1 MVRTELYIDGANGT
15 DGYLSFPFGVNIP
28 VSLNFNLADVRNP
41 EQRKASFSK
50 TINLT
55 GTNEVN
61 KLFENLFEVNVVTQ
75 YFNKNLKTPVKY
87 LVDGLENFA
96 GDLQLIKVNI
106 KPDNSIVYECSIIG
120 AGGSLFVD
128 IGEKYIAGNANSSE
142 DLDFSAYDHNY
153 TRANQIASRTTYLG
167 TGTGYVYPFIDRGTN
182 GGSPTIWNV
191 KDFLPIF
198 SVYEYIKK
206 IIEGTGR
213 TFTSTFLNSSFFKH
227 LYCYSN
233 VTKLELNQTQLDNMQ
248 WYVGLTADITVPS
261 SRAQAIFTDE
271 TTFPFFDNGSQY
283 SLGDVTIASPGYYNI
298 TSKIVWKFKIEHS
311 NPDVAFIYLP
321 SAYKSIDIKKSS
333 NGGVSFFNL
342 NTISVFNFS
351 SIPIVSP
358 SPSFPSG
365 LSFYKI
371 NVNTFYTEDLSI
383 TSGEQ
388 YLSAGDRI
396 RITQIIG
403 SLGGVFPQTYYNS
416 IVCTDA
422 SNNIINST
430 SSDLTQTNQL
440 VSGINNST
448 FYGLVTR
455 KETVEGGIAS
465 INTSLP
471 TKIKQKEFLTSILR
485 AFNLFVEVNPNNPND
500 LLIEPFDEFYNTT
513 NIIDYENRT
522 DLDKEQTINP
532 NLLEGKRYI
541 YTYKADKDYYNDLYL
556 KTHNEVFGTEEINVD
571 NDFIKSDKK
580 TELIFS
586 ATPLA
591 ANYELGIAIPQIYQK
606 DEQGGVVVKKP
617 IAANIR
623 LLYCAVKTSPNSYT
637 YKQQGEADISTNEYL
652 HAGMEDDALNPTL
665 SLMFGPAKDFYYNYV
680 NAYFTTN
687 TLYNKYHKQYLVNLI
702 DRDAKF
708 VTKYLWLTPKDINEF
723 SFRNRLFIDGSY
735 YIVNKIENYTPL
747 EQTSTKVELIKLL
760 DTEAFVPESIL
771 ISDSSVDAGS
781 EVYTAR
787 LNSSLNVG
795 TNIQNR
801 GTNCLAIGENIVIPE
816 SCTNLIVFGSNI
828 TADENSTG
836 LLLNYKS
843 YVALISQ
850 IAPTAATSGLLII
863 GETYTITTFV
873 AGDNFTNVANI
884 VSGTINTTGCV
895 FIATGTTP
903 TTWTNASTLTNAGN
917 PTAIVLENT
926 IGNIV
931 WTRNGLGEYFG
942 TLTGAFPS
950 GKVICLSNQIDM
962 PTMTLLLRKNND
974 IISINTGTPG
984 TTTIADNILD
994 NTSIEIRVY
1003 N

>member
-15 DGYLSFPFGVNIP
+15 DGFLSFPFGVNIP

-50 TINLT
+50 TINLQ

-106 KPDNSIVYECSIIG
+106 NPDNSIVYECSIIG

-128 IGEKYIAGNANSSE
+128 IGEKYITGNTNSSE
-142 DLDFSAYDHNY
+142 DLDFSAYDHDY
-153 TRANQIASRTTYLG
+153 TRANQIASRSNVG
-167 TGTGYVYPFIDRGTN
+167 TGLGYAYPFIDRGTN
-182 GGSPTIWNV
+182 GGSDTVWNV
-191 KDFLPIF
+191 KDFLPTF
-198 SVYEYIKK
+198 SVYEYVKK
-206 IIEGTGR
+206 IIEATGR

-261 SRAQAIFTDE
+261 TRTQAIFTDE

-283 SLGDVTIASPGYYNI
+283 SLGDITIASPGYYSV
-298 TSKIVWKFKIEHS
+298 TSKIVWKFKIEHL

-342 NTISVFNFS
+342 STISVFNFS

-440 VSGINNST
+440 VSGVNGST

-455 KETVEGGIAS
+455 KETVEGGVAS

-471 TKIKQKEFLTSILR
+471 TKIKQKEFLTSILK
-485 AFNLFVEVNPNNPND
+485 AFNLFVEVNPNDANN

-513 NIIDYENRT
+513 DIVNYENRT
-522 DLDKEQTINP
+522 DLGKEQTINP

-541 YTYKADKDYYNDLYL
+541 YTYKADKDHYNELYL
-556 KTHNEVFGTEEINVD
+556 KTHNEVYGTEQIDVD

-586 ATPLA
+586 ATPLV
-591 ANYELGIAIPQIYQK
+591 ANYDLGIAMPKIYQQT
-606 DEQGGVVVKKP
+606 EQGGVVVKKT

-623 LLYCAVKTSPNSYT
+623 LLYLETKTSPNAYT
-637 YKQQGEADISTNEYL
+637 YKQQGEADITTNQYL
-652 HAGMEDDALNPTL
+652 HAGMEDDALNPTV
-665 SLMFGPAKDFYYNYV
+665 SLMFGPAKEFYYNYI

-747 EQTSTKVELIKLL
+747 DQTSTKVELIKLL
-760 DTEAFVPESIL
+760 DTEAFVPESVL
-771 ISDSSVDAGS
+771 ISDGSLNAGS

-816 SCTNLIVFGSNI
+816 SCNNLIVFGSNI

-850 IAPTAATSGLLII
+850 SGTAA
-863 GETYTITTFV
+863 
-873 AGDNFTNVANI
+873 
-884 VSGTINTTGCV
+884 
-895 FIATGTTP
+895 
-903 TTWTNASTLTNAGN
+903 

-926 IGNIV
+926 
-931 WTRNGLGEYFG
+931 LGEVTFNYISVGNYEVVTSGLFTGDKTFALIPNSRLG
-942 TLTGAFPS
+942 TNFIYQVSTNAL
-950 GKVICLSNQIDM
+950 QIVCRDITSDT
-962 PTMTLLLRKNND
+962 PFIPFRND
-974 IISINTGTPG
+974 ALNK
-984 TTTIADNILD
+984 TT
-994 NTSIEIRVY
+994 IEIRVY

>member
-15 DGYLSFPFGVNIP
+15 DGFLSFPFGVNIP

-50 TINLT
+50 TINLL

-61 KLFENLFEVNVVTQ
+61 KLFENLFEVNVVSQ

-96 GDLQLIKVNI
+96 GDLQLIKINI
-106 KPDNSIVYECSIIG
+106 NPDNSIVYECSIIG

-128 IGEKYIAGNANSSE
+128 IGEKYITGNTNSSE

-153 TRANQIASRTTYLG
+153 TRALQISSRANVG
-167 TGTGYVYPFIDRGTN
+167 TGLSYAYPFIDRGTN
-182 GGSPTIWNV
+182 GNNPTVWNV
-191 KDFLPIF
+191 KDFLPTF
-198 SVYEYIKK
+198 SIYEYVKK

-227 LYCYSN
+227 LYCYPN
-233 VTKLELNQTQLDNMQ
+233 ITNIALTEAQLALQ
-248 WYVGLTADITVPS
+248 QFYVGLTTNITQIGISGAV
-261 SRAQAIFTDE
+261 
-271 TTFPFFDNGSQY
+271 TTLIHDNESAPFFDGGSQNNTTTG
-283 SLGDVTIASPGYYNI
+283 LVTITESGYYNI
-298 TSKIVWKFKIEHS
+298 VSKVVYRVKFTHPDTNVVAMSLSTS
-311 NPDVAFIYLP
+311 A
-321 SAYKSIDIKKSS
+321 SI
-333 NGGVSFFNL
+333 
-342 NTISVFNFS
+342 
-351 SIPIVSP
+351 
-358 SPSFPSG
+358 
-365 LSFYKI
+365 
-371 NVNTFYTEDLSI
+371 
-383 TSGEQ
+383 
-388 YLSAGDRI
+388 
-396 RITQIIG
+396 
-403 SLGGVFPQTYYNS
+403 YNS
-416 IVCTDA
+416 ITRQTPLSDIVVNNSIPSIGPAGYLPINTFITTGINEVATGEILLNAGDIIYTRA
-422 SNNIINST
+422 RLINIIAAGTAKFYNSAGT
-430 SSDLTQTNQL
+430 IITPIGNPTFTIEAL
-440 VSGINNST
+440 SGLNGCS
-448 FYGLVTR
+448 FYGLVTN
-455 KETVEGGIAS
+455 KTVIEGNLIT
-465 INTSLP
+465 INNALP
-471 TKIKQKEFLTSILR
+471 TKIKQKEFLTSILK
-485 AFNLFVEVNPNNPND
+485 AFNLFVEVNPNDANN

-513 NIIDYENRT
+513 NIVNYENRT
-522 DLDKEQTINP
+522 DLSKEQTINP

-541 YTYKADKDYYNDLYL
+541 YTYKADKDYYNDLYFN
-556 KTHNEVFGTEEINVD
+556 THNEVFGTEQIDVE

-591 ANYELGIAIPQIYQK
+591 ANYELGIAMPKIYTK
-606 DEQGGVVVKKP
+606 DETSIKT

-623 LLYCAVKTSPNSYT
+623 LLYLETKTSPNAYT
-637 YKQQGEADISTNEYL
+637 YKQQGEADLVTNEYL
-652 HAGMEDDALNPTL
+652 HAGMEDDALNPTV
-665 SLMFGPAKDFYYNYV
+665 SLMFGPAKEFYYNYI

-708 VTKYLWLTPKDINEF
+708 VTKYLWLTPKDINQF

-850 IAPTAATSGLLII
+850 SGTAA
-863 GETYTITTFV
+863 
-873 AGDNFTNVANI
+873 
-884 VSGTINTTGCV
+884 
-895 FIATGTTP
+895 
-903 TTWTNASTLTNAGN
+903 

-926 IGNIV
+926 
-931 WTRNGLGEYFG
+931 LGEVTFTYVSLG
-942 TLTGAFPS
+942 NYEIVTS
-950 GKVICLSNQIDM
+950 GLFTANK
-962 PTMTLLLRKNND
+962 TF
-974 IISINTGTPG
+974 ISIPNSRLGTNFVYQVDTNTLRLFCRDITSETPF
-984 TTTIADNILD
+984 IPYLNNALNK
-994 NTSIEIRVY
+994 TSIEIRVY

>member
-15 DGYLSFPFGVNIP
+15 DGFLSFPFGVNIP

-50 TINLT
+50 TINLI

-96 GDLQLIKVNI
+96 GDLQLIKINI
-106 KPDNSIVYECSIIG
+106 NPDNSIVYECSIIG

-128 IGEKYIAGNANSSE
+128 IGEKYIIGNTNSLD

-153 TRANQIASRTTYLG
+153 TRANQIASRTNVG
-167 TGTGYVYPFIDRGTN
+167 TGLGYAYPFIDRGTN
-182 GGSPTIWNV
+182 GGSDTVWNV
-191 KDFLPIF
+191 KDFLPTF

-213 TFTSTFLNSSFFKH
+213 TFTSTFFESSFFKH

-233 VTKLELNQTQLDNMQ
+233 VTKSELTQAQLDDMQ
-248 WYVGLTADITVPS
+248 WYVGLTSDVTIPY
-261 SRAQAIFTDE
+261 SRQDVVYNDE
-271 TTFPFFDNGSQY
+271 TTFPFFDGGSQY
-283 SLGDVTIASPGYYNI
+283 STAITTIAQPSFYNI
-298 TSKIVWKFKIEHS
+298 VGKVVWKFKIQHID
-311 NPDVAFIYLP
+311 PLVAFIYLP
-321 SAYKSIDIKKSS
+321 VALQTGGAYKNIRIKESID
-333 NGGVSFFNL
+333 GGVTYWNL
-342 NTISVFNFS
+342 INQ
-351 SIPIVSP
+351 VSQL
-358 SPSFPSG
+358 G
-365 LSFYKI
+365 LPTTPMTFTGLGTRSYYKI
-371 NVNTFYTEDLSI
+371 NVNTFYTEILEAV
-383 TSGEQ
+383 TGEQ
-388 YLSAGDRI
+388 FLNTSNKIKVDQYLLTVGTVYAGSA
-396 RITQIIG
+396 TNA
-403 SLGGVFPQTYYNS
+403 GVT
-416 IVCTDA
+416 VCTDA
-422 SNNIINST
+422 SNNIINS
-430 SSDLTQTNQL
+430 SFSDLTITTQL
-440 VSGINNST
+440 LSGATGSS
-448 FYGLVTR
+448 FYGLVTK
-455 KETVEGGIAS
+455 KEIYEGGGIS
-465 INTSLP
+465 VNTVLP

-485 AFNLFVEVNPNNPND
+485 AFNLFVEVNPNDANN

-513 NIIDYENRT
+513 DIVNYENRT
-522 DLDKEQTINP
+522 DLNKEQTINP

-556 KTHNEVFGTEEINVD
+556 KTHNEVFGTEQIDVD

-586 ATPLA
+586 GTPLA
-591 ANYELGIAIPQIYQK
+591 ANYGLGIAQSKIYTL
-606 DEQGGVVVKKP
+606 DGTTKKT
-617 IAANIR
+617 IAPNIR
-623 LLYCAVKTSPNSYT
+623 LLYLETKTSPNTYT
-637 YKQQGEADISTNEYL
+637 YKQQGEVDITTNQYL
-652 HAGMEDDALNPTL
+652 HAGMEDDALNPTV
-665 SLMFGPAKDFYYNYV
+665 SLMFGPAKEFYYNYI

-747 EQTSTKVELIKLL
+747 DQTSTKVELIKLL

-816 SCTNLIVFGSNI
+816 SCSNLIVFGSNI

-850 IAPTAATSGLLII
+850 SGTAA
-863 GETYTITTFV
+863 
-873 AGDNFTNVANI
+873 
-884 VSGTINTTGCV
+884 
-895 FIATGTTP
+895 
-903 TTWTNASTLTNAGN
+903 

-931 WTRNGLGEYFG
+931 WARQGFGDYFG

-950 GKVICLSNQIDM
+950 GKVVCFSNQIDM
-962 PTMTLLLRKNND
+962 PTMTTILRENENV
-974 IISINTGTPG
+974 ISINTGTPG
-984 TTTIADNILD
+984 TNVISDNILN

>member
-15 DGYLSFPFGVNIP
+15 DGFLSFPFGVNIP

-50 TINLT
+50 TINLI

-96 GDLQLIKVNI
+96 GDLQLIKINI
-106 KPDNSIVYECSIIG
+106 NPDNSIVYECSIIG

-128 IGEKYIAGNANSSE
+128 IGEKYITGNTNSLD

-153 TRANQIASRTTYLG
+153 TRANQIASRTNVG
-167 TGTGYVYPFIDRGTN
+167 TGLGYAYPFIDRGTN
-182 GGSPTIWNV
+182 GGSDTVWNV
-191 KDFLPIF
+191 KDFLPTF

-206 IIEGTGR
+206 IIENTGR
-213 TFTSTFLNSSFFKH
+213 TFTSTFFESSFFKH

-233 VTKLELNQTQLDNMQ
+233 VTKSELTQAQLDDMQ
-248 WYVGLTADITVPS
+248 WYVGLTSDVTIPY
-261 SRAQAIFTDE
+261 SRQDVVYNDE
-271 TTFPFFDNGSQY
+271 TTFPFFDGGSQY
-283 SLGDVTIASPGYYNI
+283 STAITTIAQPSFYNI
-298 TSKIVWKFKIEHS
+298 VGKVVWKFKIQHID
-311 NPDVAFIYLP
+311 PLVAFIYLP
-321 SAYKSIDIKKSS
+321 VALQTGGAYKNIRIKESID
-333 NGGVSFFNL
+333 GGVTYWNL
-342 NTISVFNFS
+342 INQ
-351 SIPIVSP
+351 VSQL
-358 SPSFPSG
+358 G
-365 LSFYKI
+365 LPTTPMTFTGLGTRSYYKI
-371 NVNTFYTEDLSI
+371 NVNTFYTEILEAV
-383 TSGEQ
+383 TGEQ
-388 YLSAGDRI
+388 FLNTSNKIKVDQYLLTVGTVYAGSA
-396 RITQIIG
+396 TNA
-403 SLGGVFPQTYYNS
+403 GVT
-416 IVCTDA
+416 VCTDA
-422 SNNIINST
+422 SNNIINS
-430 SSDLTQTNQL
+430 SFSDLTITTQL
-440 VSGINNST
+440 LSGATGSS
-448 FYGLVTR
+448 FYGLVTK
-455 KETVEGGIAS
+455 KEIYEGGGIS
-465 INTSLP
+465 VNTVLP

-485 AFNLFVEVNPNNPND
+485 AFNLFVEVNPNDANN

-513 NIIDYENRT
+513 DIVNYENRT
-522 DLDKEQTINP
+522 DLNKEQTINP

-556 KTHNEVFGTEEINVD
+556 KTHNEVFGTEQIDVD

-586 ATPLA
+586 GTPLA
-591 ANYELGIAIPQIYQK
+591 ANYGLGIAQSKIYTL
-606 DEQGGVVVKKP
+606 DGTTKKT
-617 IAANIR
+617 IAPNIR
-623 LLYCAVKTSPNSYT
+623 LLYLETKTSPNTYT
-637 YKQQGEADISTNEYL
+637 YKQQGEVDITTNQYL
-652 HAGMEDDALNPTL
+652 HAGMEDDALNPTV
-665 SLMFGPAKDFYYNYV
+665 SLMFGPAKEFYYNYI

-747 EQTSTKVELIKLL
+747 DQTSTKVELIKLL

-816 SCTNLIVFGSNI
+816 SCSNLIVFGSNI

-850 IAPTAATSGLLII
+850 SGTAA
-863 GETYTITTFV
+863 
-873 AGDNFTNVANI
+873 
-884 VSGTINTTGCV
+884 
-895 FIATGTTP
+895 
-903 TTWTNASTLTNAGN
+903 

-931 WTRNGLGEYFG
+931 WARQGFGDYFG

-950 GKVICLSNQIDM
+950 GKVVCFSNQIDM
-962 PTMTLLLRKNND
+962 PTMTTILRENENV
-974 IISINTGTPG
+974 ISINTGTPG
-984 TTTIADNILD
+984 TNVISDNILN

>member
-15 DGYLSFPFGVNIP
+15 DGFLSFPFGVNIP

-50 TINLT
+50 TINLL

-106 KPDNSIVYECSIIG
+106 NPDNSIVYECSIIG

-128 IGEKYIAGNANSSE
+128 IGEKYITGNTNSSE

-153 TRANQIASRTTYLG
+153 TRVNQIASRTSVG
-167 TGTGYVYPFIDRGTN
+167 TGLGYAYPFIDRGTN

-191 KDFLPIF
+191 KDFLPTF
-198 SVYEYIKK
+198 SVYEYVKK

-227 LYCYSN
+227 LYCYPN
-233 VTKLELNQTQLDNMQ
+233 IEKLGLTQAELDNQ
-248 WYVGLTADITVPS
+248 QFYVGLSADVTLAAYSDIIVNHTNTS
-261 SRAQAIFTDE
+261 TLG
-271 TTFPFFDNGSQY
+271 FFDLGSQ
-283 SLGDVTIASPGYYNI
+283 SSGTTATLNKSGYYN
-298 TSKIVWKFKIEHS
+298 V
-311 NPDVAFIYLP
+311 VAVNVYAVTFTHTDPTVVKADIFGKTTQTFIQ
-321 SAYKSIDIKKSS
+321 KSTD
-333 NGGVSFFNL
+333 GGATY
-342 NTISVFNFS
+342 NTITQTNYEYFGNQFNAIANLSISGTYYWNQSVATGEQLFTTGDKLQHRSFS
-351 SIPIVSP
+351 SAALIA
-358 SPSFPSG
+358 
-365 LSFYKI
+365 
-371 NVNTFYTEDLSI
+371 TT
-383 TSGEQ
+383 
-388 YLSAGDRI
+388 
-396 RITQIIG
+396 
-403 SLGGVFPQTYYNS
+403 TYYNAAGG
-416 IVCTDA
+416 IVTTGTGT
-422 SNNIINST
+422 IT
-430 SSDLTQTNQL
+430 TKL
-440 VSGINNST
+440 VSGQNKTS
-448 FYGLVTR
+448 FYALITNKTV
-455 KETVEGGIAS
+455 VEGNLLLA
-465 INTSLP
+465 NNSLP
-471 TKIKQKEFLTSILR
+471 TKIKQKEFLTSILK
-485 AFNLFVEVNPNNPND
+485 AFNLFVEVNPNDANN

-513 NIIDYENRT
+513 SIINYENRT
-522 DLDKEQTINP
+522 DLGKEQTINP
-532 NLLEGKRYI
+532 NLLEGKKYI
-541 YTYKADKDYYNDLYL
+541 YTYKADKDYYNDLYFR
-556 KTHNEVFGTEEINVD
+556 THNEVFGTEEINVE

-591 ANYELGIAIPQIYQK
+591 ANYGLGIAMPKIYTK
-606 DEQGGVVVKKP
+606 DETSIKT

-623 LLYCAVKTSPNSYT
+623 LLYLETKTSPNAYT
-637 YKQQGEADISTNEYL
+637 YKQQGEADITTNQYL
-652 HAGMEDDALNPTL
+652 HAGMEDDALNPTV
-665 SLMFGPAKDFYYNYV
+665 SLMFGPAKEFYYTYV

-687 TLYNKYHKQYLVNLI
+687 NLYNKYHKKYLVNLI

-708 VTKYLWLTPKDINEF
+708 VTKYLWLTPKDINQF

-747 EQTSTKVELIKLL
+747 DQTSTKVELIKLL
-760 DTEAFVPESIL
+760 DTEVFVPESIL

-795 TNIQNR
+795 TNIQNK

-836 LLLNYKS
+836 LLFNYKS

-850 IAPTAATSGLLII
+850 TGTAAPTV
-863 GETYTITTFV
+863 TI
-873 AGDNFTNVANI
+873 
-884 VSGTINTTGCV
+884 
-895 FIATGTTP
+895 
-903 TTWTNASTLTNAGN
+903 
-917 PTAIVLENT
+917 LENT
-926 IGNIV
+926 LGDIV
-931 WTRNGLGEYFG
+931 WTRIGLGDYIG

-950 GKVICLSNQIDM
+950 GKVVCFSNQIDM
-962 PTMTLLLRKNND
+962 PTMTIIQRKNND
-974 IISINTGTPG
+974 NVYINTGTPG
-984 TTTIADNILD
+984 TTTIADGILN

>member
-15 DGYLSFPFGVNIP
+15 DGFLSFPFGVNIP

-50 TINLT
+50 TINLL

-106 KPDNSIVYECSIIG
+106 NPDNSIVYECSIIG

-128 IGEKYIAGNANSSE
+128 IGEKYIIGNTNSLD

-153 TRANQIASRTTYLG
+153 TRANQIASRTSVG
-167 TGTGYVYPFIDRGTN
+167 TGLGYAYPFIDRGTN
-182 GGSPTIWNV
+182 GGGDTVWSV
-191 KDFLPIF
+191 KDFLPTF
-198 SVYEYIKK
+198 SVYEYVKK
-206 IIEGTGR
+206 IIENTGR

-233 VTKLELNQTQLDNMQ
+233 VTELNASLAQQQASQL
-248 WYVGLTADITVPS
+248 YVGLNTNVNLTIVQNYVTYPTTNIVGANYNLTAFNNESTL
-261 SRAQAIFTDE
+261 
-271 TTFPFFDNGSQY
+271 PFFDTGNQNLNG
-283 SLGDVTIASPGYYNI
+283 II
-298 TSKIVWKFKIEHS
+298 TFAYTKNFNVVYHQKLKLKFNYFDPS
-311 NPDVAFIYLP
+311 LP
-321 SAYKSIDIKKSS
+321 SAVATTVKVVAPFYMHNLIQKSAVA
-333 NGGVSFFNL
+333 NTWYNL
-342 NTISVFNFS
+342 NGNNQNLYFGQNWTQVSNAQQGLLQFTFTINTDYFEVVDLATGTVQMFTNDRLRQIFLLRHLYNYLDNNGD
-351 SIPIVSP
+351 PIAE
-358 SPSFPSG
+358 
-365 LSFYKI
+365 Y
-371 NVNTFYTEDLSI
+371 
-383 TSGEQ
+383 
-388 YLSAGDRI
+388 
-396 RITQIIG
+396 
-403 SLGGVFPQTYYNS
+403 TYY
-416 IVCTDA
+416 DA
-422 SNNIINST
+422 GGNELDPIGGIISME
-430 SSDLTQTNQL
+430 S
-440 VSGINNST
+440 VSGALGSSSYALNSQT
-448 FYGLVTR
+448 TL
-455 KETVEGGIAS
+455 VEGDLLEV
-465 INTSLP
+465 NNSLP

-513 NIIDYENRT
+513 NIVNYENRT
-522 DLDKEQTINP
+522 DLNKEQTINP

-541 YTYKADKDYYNDLYL
+541 YTYKADKDHYNELYFN
-556 KTHNEVFGTEEINVD
+556 THNEVFGTEQIDVD

-586 ATPLA
+586 ATPLVG
-591 ANYELGIAIPQIYQK
+591 NYGLGIAQSRIYKQE
-606 DEQGGVVVKKP
+606 EQGGVVVKKT

-623 LLYCAVKTSPNSYT
+623 LLYLETKTSPNAYT
-637 YKQQGEADISTNEYL
+637 YKQQGLADITTNEYL
-652 HAGMEDDALNPTL
+652 HAGMEDDALNPTV
-665 SLMFGPAKDFYYNYV
+665 SLMFGPAKEFYYNYI

-747 EQTSTKVELIKLL
+747 DQTSTKVELIKLL

-801 GTNCLAIGENIVIPE
+801 GANCLAIGENIVIPE

-843 YVALISQ
+843 YVALITQ
-850 IAPTAATSGLLII
+850 TGTAA
-863 GETYTITTFV
+863 
-873 AGDNFTNVANI
+873 
-884 VSGTINTTGCV
+884 
-895 FIATGTTP
+895 
-903 TTWTNASTLTNAGN
+903 

-926 IGNIV
+926 
-931 WTRNGLGEYFG
+931 LGEVTFNYISVGNYEVVTSGLFTGDKTFALIPNSRLG
-942 TLTGAFPS
+942 TNFIYQVSTNVL
-950 GKVICLSNQIDM
+950 QIVCRDITSDT
-962 PTMTLLLRKNND
+962 PFIPFRND
-974 IISINTGTPG
+974 ALNK
-984 TTTIADNILD
+984 
-994 NTSIEIRVY
+994 TSIEIRVY

>member
-15 DGYLSFPFGVNIP
+15 DGFLSFPFGVNIP

-50 TINLT
+50 TINLI

-61 KLFENLFEVNVVTQ
+61 KLFENLFEVNVVSQ

-106 KPDNSIVYECSIIG
+106 NPDNSIVYECSIIG

-128 IGEKYIAGNANSSE
+128 IGEKYIIGNTNSLD

-153 TRANQIASRTTYLG
+153 TRDNQRASYATVG
-167 TGTGYVYPFIDRGTN
+167 TGLGYAYPFIDRGTN
-182 GGSPTIWNV
+182 GGSDTVWNV
-191 KDFLPIF
+191 KDFLPTF

-233 VTKLELNQTQLDNMQ
+233 VTKSELTQSQLDDMQ
-248 WYVGLTADITVPS
+248 WYVGLTADVTIPY
-261 SRAQAIFTDE
+261 SRQDVVYNDE
-271 TTFPFFDNGSQY
+271 TNFPFFDGGSQY
-283 SLGDVTIASPGYYNI
+283 STAITTIAQPSFYNI
-298 TSKIVWKFKIEHS
+298 VGKVVWKFKIQHI
-311 NPDVAFIYLP
+311 NPSVAFIYIP
-321 SAYKSIDIKKSS
+321 SSIGSGGAYKNIRVKESID
-333 NGGVSFFNL
+333 GGATYYNLINQVSQLGIPN
-342 NTISVFNFS
+342 VAMNFT
-351 SIPIVSP
+351 
-358 SPSFPSG
+358 G
-365 LSFYKI
+365 LGTRSYHKI
-371 NVNTFYTEDLSI
+371 NVNTFYTEILEVV
-383 TSGEQ
+383 TGEQ
-388 YLSAGDRI
+388 FLNTANKIKVDQFLLTVGIVYAGSA
-396 RITQIIG
+396 TNA
-403 SLGGVFPQTYYNS
+403 GVT
-416 IVCTDA
+416 VCTDA
-422 SNNIINST
+422 SNNIINS
-430 SSDLTQTNQL
+430 SYSDLTITTQL
-440 VSGINNST
+440 LSGATGSS
-448 FYGLVTR
+448 FYGLVTK
-455 KETVEGGIAS
+455 KEIYEGGGIS
-465 INTSLP
+465 VNTVLP
-471 TKIKQKEFLTSILR
+471 TKIKQKEFLTSILK
-485 AFNLFVEVNPNNPND
+485 AFNLFVEVNPNDANN

-513 NIIDYENRT
+513 DIVNYENRT
-522 DLDKEQTINP
+522 DLGKEQTINP

-541 YTYKADKDYYNDLYL
+541 YTYKADKDYYNELYL
-556 KTHNEVFGTEEINVD
+556 KTHNEVFGTEQIDVD

-591 ANYELGIAIPQIYQK
+591 ANYGLGIAMPKIYTK
-606 DEQGGVVVKKP
+606 DETSIKT
-617 IAANIR
+617 IAPNIR
-623 LLYCAVKTSPNSYT
+623 LLYLETKTSPNAYT
-637 YKQQGEADISTNEYL
+637 YKQQGEADITTNEYL
-652 HAGMEDDALNPTL
+652 HAGMEDDALNPTV
-665 SLMFGPAKDFYYNYV
+665 SLMFGPAKEFYYNYI

-708 VTKYLWLTPKDINEF
+708 VTKYLWLTPKDINQF

-760 DTEAFVPESIL
+760 DTEIFVPESIL

-816 SCTNLIVFGSNI
+816 SCNNLIVFGSNI

-850 IAPTAATSGLLII
+850 SGTDAPTV
-863 GETYTITTFV
+863 TI
-873 AGDNFTNVANI
+873 
-884 VSGTINTTGCV
+884 
-895 FIATGTTP
+895 
-903 TTWTNASTLTNAGN
+903 
-917 PTAIVLENT
+917 LENT
-926 IGNIV
+926 IGDIS
-931 WTRNGLGEYFG
+931 WTRSSVGQYVGLLTDAF
-942 TLTGAFPS
+942 TLDKVVCFNNNIIGNFIIKRS
-950 GKVICLSNQIDM
+950 GIDSLVIYTNSFA
-962 PTMTLLLRKNND
+962 
-974 IISINTGTPG
+974 GTP
-984 TTTIADNILD
+984 TDSLLV

>member
-15 DGYLSFPFGVNIP
+15 DGFLSFPFGVNIP

-50 TINLT
+50 TINLL

-61 KLFENLFEVNVVTQ
+61 KLFENLFEVNVVSQ

-106 KPDNSIVYECSIIG
+106 NPDNSIVYECSIIG

-128 IGEKYIAGNANSSE
+128 IGEKYIIGNTNSLD

-153 TRANQIASRTTYLG
+153 TRDNQILSRASVGSGLG
-167 TGTGYVYPFIDRGTN
+167 YAYPFIDRGTN
-182 GGSPTIWNV
+182 GNNPTVWNV
-191 KDFLPIF
+191 KDFLPTF
-198 SVYEYIKK
+198 SVYEYVKK
-206 IIEGTGR
+206 IIESTGR

-233 VTKLELNQTQLDNMQ
+233 VTEVKASAAQIAASQL
-248 WYVGLTADITVPS
+248 YVGLNTNVNLNIATTYFQYPNTDTIS
-261 SRAQAIFTDE
+261 SNYNLTPFNKE
-271 TTFPFFDNGSQY
+271 TPTPPFFDLGNQNLNGIITFAYQK
-283 SLGDVTIASPGYYNI
+283 YYNI
-298 TSKIVWKFKIEHS
+298 VYHQKVKLRFSYNDPTAPGVAKTVKVTNKFT
-311 NPDVAFIYLP
+311 AFNYIQ
-321 SAYKSIDIKKSS
+321 KSDIP
-333 NGGVSFFNL
+333 NAWYNL
-342 NTISVFNFS
+342 NLTTAT
-351 SIPIVSP
+351 P
-358 SPSFPSG
+358 
-365 LSFYKI
+365 L
-371 NVNTFYTEDLSI
+371 TF
-383 TSGEQ
+383 G
-388 YLSAGDRI
+388 
-396 RITQIIG
+396 
-403 SLGGVFPQTYYNS
+403 QTW
-416 IVCTDA
+416 V
-422 SNNIINST
+422 
-430 SSDLTQTNQL
+430 SSDAIFQTDTDYFDAFDIATGSILIGTKTRQVFLIRHANDYIFYDRFGL
-440 VSGINNST
+440 PLPNTYNTVTMESVSGINGSTSYALNSQT
-448 FYGLVTR
+448 TI
-455 KETVEGGIAS
+455 VEGDLLAV
-465 INTSLP
+465 NNALP
-471 TKIKQKEFLTSILR
+471 TKIKQKEFLTSILK

-513 NIIDYENRT
+513 DIVNYENRT
-522 DLDKEQTINP
+522 DLGKEQTINP

-556 KTHNEVFGTEEINVD
+556 NTHNEVFGTEQIDVD

-591 ANYELGIAIPQIYQK
+591 ANYELGIAMPKIYTK
-606 DEQGGVVVKKP
+606 DGTNIKT

-623 LLYCAVKTSPNSYT
+623 LLYLETKTSPNAYT
-637 YKQQGEADISTNEYL
+637 YKQQGETDLVTNEYL
-652 HAGMEDDALNPTL
+652 HAGMEDDALNPTV
-665 SLMFGPAKDFYYNYV
+665 SLMFGPAKEFYYNYI

-747 EQTSTKVELIKLL
+747 DQTSTKVELIKLL
-760 DTEAFVPESIL
+760 DTEAFIPESIL

-850 IAPTAATSGLLII
+850 SGTAAPTV
-863 GETYTITTFV
+863 TI
-873 AGDNFTNVANI
+873 
-884 VSGTINTTGCV
+884 
-895 FIATGTTP
+895 
-903 TTWTNASTLTNAGN
+903 
-917 PTAIVLENT
+917 LENT
-926 IGNIV
+926 LGDIV
-931 WTRNGLGEYFG
+931 WTRIGAGGYYG
-942 TLTGAFPS
+942 TLTGVFLANKTFIVS
-950 GKVICLSNQIDM
+950 GSADINAGGGDFA
-962 PTMTLLLRKNND
+962 TLDIRRLDND
-974 IISINTGTPG
+974 KLILYTYDNF
-984 TTTIADNILD
+984 TIADSLLV